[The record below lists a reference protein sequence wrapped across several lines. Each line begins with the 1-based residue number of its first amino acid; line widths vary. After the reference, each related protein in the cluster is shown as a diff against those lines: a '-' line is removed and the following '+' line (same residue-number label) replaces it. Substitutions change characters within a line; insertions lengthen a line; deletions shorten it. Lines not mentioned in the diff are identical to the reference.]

1 MLILSRKPGESI
13 VIGEHITVKV
23 LEVKGD
29 SVKIGIEAPRET
41 TVHRHEVYDAIRR
54 ENRAAAAVAR
64 DIISSLPAAVENK
77 E

>member
-13 VIGEHITVKV
+13 VIGEHITVKI
-23 LEVKGD
+23 LEIKGD

-54 ENRAAAAVAR
+54 ENRAAAAVAK
-64 DIISSLPAAVENK
+64 DIITSLPPAVEK
-77 E
+77 RE